1 MNGSVES
8 TKIVRDEDHE
18 IGFFKSSQT
27 SGGKKKKRKEGSK

>member
-1 MNGSVES
+1 MEVSDS
-8 TKIVRDEDHE
+8 TEIIGDKDHE